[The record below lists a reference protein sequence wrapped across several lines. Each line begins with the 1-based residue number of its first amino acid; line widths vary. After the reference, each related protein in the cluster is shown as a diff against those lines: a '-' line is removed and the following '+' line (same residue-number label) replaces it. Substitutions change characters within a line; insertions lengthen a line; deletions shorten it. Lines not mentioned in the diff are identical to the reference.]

1 MARAPSGWK
10 VIVVPDLFDWLKR
23 MQRETID
30 ADREADWVRTA
41 HGAAG
46 RAHVEA
52 KLQDPDLSPRKRKLL
67 NAVLR
72 RL

>member
-1 MARAPSGWK
+1 M
-10 VIVVPDLFDWLKR
+10 FDWLR
-23 MQRETID
+23 RLQRNTVD

-41 HGAAG
+41 HGRDG

-52 KLQDPDLSPRKRKLL
+52 KLQDPTLSPRKRKLL
-67 NAVLR
+67 TAVLR